1 VVGILGFRHKTKWPA
16 MAGDDDEIFGTS
28 PRKAATSH
36 EIGQSVEDLS
46 VQEIDEHIATLQ
58 AEITGLEER
67 DEPNK
72 YLPAPPPLFLSWTGR
87 AQTSQWGLMIHGHSD
102 RP

>member
-1 VVGILGFRHKTKWPA
+1 

-28 PRKAATSH
+28 LRKAATSH